1 VTLNRFVAVL
11 RVGLALFLI
20 CPAAGAD
27 AQTGKPGAGAVN
39 VIDTG
44 ATPNDATDD
53 TAAIQAAIDRV
64 SKIYIPAG
72 VYHINPAVGLQV
84 RTGTQ
89 IAGDGRTNSILQAM
103 PGGGT
108 TADLITYRRGSII
121 HRAFD
126 PTRRNAYVTDV
137 RISDLAIVLSHPAD
151 RVTKNG
157 IQIGLD
163 LRNIGRSLV
172 ERIWVGNIPPG
183 RAGDAAHYSS
193 AFVVQG
199 YGIVLGTVGSSEKAY
214 AGGEVN
220 TIRDCSVWGAYK
232 LVVVDDAVLSPLSA
246 AHATMVDR
254 CDLQAGHHLIGQESE
269 YGAGSTFRDNVVQNV
284 IVQTGNPENTTVL
297 DIRGYDNV
305 FDGGYVETGA
315 AANFVVRL
323 GPQSRNNRITFQHVS
338 NGLIS
343 IAADEGRCNR
353 LSGIVAERR
362 AAPNFPAADC
372 SR

>member
-1 VTLNRFVAVL
+1 MSRCAAILCL
-11 RVGLALFLI
+11 GLALFLI
-20 CPAAGAD
+20 CPVVKAG
-27 AQTGKPGAGAVN
+27 AQTGNPDTGVVN
-39 VIDTG
+39 VVDTG

-53 TAAIQAAIDRV
+53 TAAIQAAIDRAG
-64 SKIYIPAG
+64 SIYIPTG
-72 VYHINPAVGLQV
+72 VYRINPVVGLRV

-108 TADLITYRRGSII
+108 TADLIAYRRGSIF

-126 PTRRNAYVTDV
+126 PAQRNAYVTDV
-137 RISDLAIVLSHPAD
+137 RISDLAIVLNHPAD
-151 RVTKNG
+151 RVTRDG
-157 IQIGLD
+157 IQIGID

-172 ERIWVGNIPPG
+172 ERVWVGNIPPG
-183 RAGDAAHYSS
+183 RAGDDARYSS

-199 YGIVLGTVGSSEKAY
+199 YGIVLGTVGSSDKAY
-214 AGGEVN
+214 AGGEAN

-232 LVVVDDAVLSPLSA
+232 LVVVDDEALSPSSA
-246 AHATMVDR
+246 AHATLVDR
-254 CDLQAGHHLIGQESE
+254 CDLQAGHYLLSQESE

-284 IVQTGNPENTTVL
+284 IVQNGNREKTTVL

-323 GPQSRNNRITFQHVS
+323 GPQSRNNRVMFQHVS
-338 NGLIS
+338 KGRIS
-343 IAADEGRCNR
+343 VAADEGRCNR
-353 LSGIVAERR
+353 VSGVAVSGRS
-362 AAPNFPAADC
+362 AQSFSATDC
-372 SR
+372 GD